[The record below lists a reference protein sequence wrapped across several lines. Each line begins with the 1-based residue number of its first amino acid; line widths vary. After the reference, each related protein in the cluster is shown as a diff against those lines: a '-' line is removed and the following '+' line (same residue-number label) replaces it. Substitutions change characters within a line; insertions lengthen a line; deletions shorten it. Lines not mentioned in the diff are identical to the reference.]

1 MRPRRGKQL
10 SEDQVRLLAR
20 LHRRG
25 WSQRDVAERV
35 GCTQSCVMRWLR
47 RLGLSPNGHRT
58 RRSLAK
64 KRRSYWRTCRANG
77 LESLQEA
84 KQINRAIR
92 SLSAWKRRCEV
103 EVDALC

>member
-20 LHRRG
+20 LHRLG
-25 WSQRDVAERV
+25 YSQRDVAAEV

-47 RLGLSPNGHRT
+47 RLELKPNGHRT

-64 KRRSYWRTCRANG
+64 KRRNYWYTCRANG

-84 KQINRAIR
+84 KEINRAIR
-92 SLSAWKRRCEV
+92 AISAWKRRCEE
-103 EVDALC
+103 EVG